1 MVKFG
6 RRWSCAW
13 REVVTDN
20 VKCKE
25 FGNMWERVKR
35 EKYDS
40 EYDSDSSEDSELT
53 QGNINMEKVNK
64 IKPKQKQRRYMYV
77 LFL

>member
-1 MVKFG
+1 
-6 RRWSCAW
+6 
-13 REVVTDN
+13 
-20 VKCKE
+20 
-25 FGNMWERVKR
+25 MWARVKR

-64 IKPKQKQRRYMYV
+64 IKPKQIQRR
-77 LFL
+77 